1 MRTRVVQP
9 VSPDTLDEIVSDIE
23 RTGTVTQIVEVGNEW
38 WIIHEGR
45 QSRPA
50 TKAKQTRASQ

>member
-1 MRTRVVQP
+1 MVTRVVQP
-9 VSPDTLDEIVSDIE
+9 VEPEALAVIVSNIE
-23 RTGTVTQIVEVGNEW
+23 TTGTVTGLVEVGNEW